1 MHRYSLVPETL
12 EPAMSREKKKPVP
25 KSQPP
30 EAFGI

>member
-1 MHRYSLVPETL
+1 MHSYSLPATL
-12 EPAMSREKKKPVP
+12 EPAMSRDKKKPVP